1 MPDIIIITKEVIM
14 KKCNK
19 CKEVKPLSLF
29 HKDRLNKADG
39 HYSICKNCK
48 TKATLSWRD
57 NNRDR
62 YNKKHRE
69 YCKNNYYKLRLQR
82 YKITPEEHTRML
94 MEQKGVCAICKQL
107 PKGKRP
113 LAVDHDHK
121 TLKVRGLLCFGCNRA
136 IAILDNKE
144 KLDEAILYLKR

>member
-1 MPDIIIITKEVIM
+1 M
-14 KKCNK
+14 KTCNK
-19 CKEVKPLSLF
+19 CKELKTF
-29 HKDRLNKADG
+29 FEFFKDRANKTDG
-39 HYSICKNCK
+39 HYSICKACK
-48 TKATLSWRD
+48 TASTLSWRK
-57 NNRDR
+57 NNREK
-62 YNKKHRE
+62 YNKTQRE
-69 YCKNNYYKLRLQR
+69 ANKRNYPKSRLQR
-82 YKITPEEHTRML
+82 YKITPEEHAKML

-144 KLDEAILYLKR
+144 KLEEAILYLKRHKYP